1 MMETCWTRG
10 CDLVR
15 GHDGG
20 HTLVNFAAPP
30 TEGWGHS
37 GPCGPNC
44 SCDLAMALRPDAP
57 AHEPARCGC
66 RAICQVGEP
75 YVVHSPRDLHE
86 RLEAAGDALI
96 AAMALLD
103 HADEWPEGKATD
115 LFEKRLRALVK
126 IMGRTP

>member
-1 MMETCWTRG
+1 METCWTRG

-86 RLEAAGDALI
+86 RLEAALFYAKEIEEALEVGHITRAKGQAI
-96 AAMALLD
+96 AIRAI
-103 HADEWPEGKATD
+103 
-115 LFEKRLRALVK
+115 LRVE
-126 IMGRTP
+126 P